1 MKYSAKVKDC
11 SAIYN
16 AIKALKVDEV
26 LEVTYGTD
34 YKGEPKVYT
43 IKAYSGYKGKVDYA
57 IHSDVFNG
65 MNISKVGKTS
75 MNAYSYDM
83 MFQKTTYRFQFS
95 KMTIGLT
102 INEKE
107 EEVAA

>member
-16 AIKALKVDEV
+16 AIKALKGGEV
-26 LEVTYGTD
+26 LEVTYGTT
-34 YKGEPKVYT
+34 YKGEPAVYEIRAYNSYKDEMSYT
-43 IKAYSGYKGKVDYA
+43 ISSG
-57 IHSDVFNG
+57 VFFS

-83 MFQKTTYRFQFS
+83 MSQKTTYRFQFS

-102 INEKE
+102 IKEK

>member
-16 AIKALKVDEV
+16 AIKALKEDEV
-26 LEVTYGTD
+26 LEVTYGTT
-34 YKGEPKVYT
+34 YKGEPKVYE
-43 IKAYSGYKGKVDYA
+43 IRAYSGYKGEVSYT
-57 IHSDVFNG
+57 ISSGVFSS

-83 MFQKTTYRFQFS
+83 MSQKTTYRFQFS

-102 INEKE
+102 IKEE

>member
-11 SAIYN
+11 SKLYN
-16 AIKALKVDEV
+16 AIMALQNDEV
-26 LEVTYGTD
+26 LEVTYGTT

-43 IKAYSGYKGKVDYA
+43 IKCYSDYKGEKSYA
-57 IHSDVFNG
+57 ISSDVFNS

-83 MFQKTTYRFQFS
+83 MAQKTTYRFQFS
-95 KMTIGLT
+95 KMSMGLT
-102 INEKE
+102 IKE
-107 EEVAA
+107 NEEVAA